1 MKALYITSVEPY
13 SGKTALCLG
22 IGKTLQ
28 LAGYD
33 IGYLKP
39 VSTQPWRSPK
49 GTMEDEDAV
58 FVRRILGFPE
68 NESVQTPVIITDTV
82 LLKRLS
88 GQLQEDLVQKITQ
101 AAATA
106 AEGKDVL
113 LLEGG
118 GSLREGYAMG
128 LSNLRIA
135 ELFGSPALV
144 MVSHRRGK
152 MQIIDDA
159 LAAQFRLG
167 DLLLGVILNQIPEE
181 ERDFVEDYARPYLGN
196 QGINV
201 LGAIPR
207 VPRLSA
213 LSVGELQE
221 LLQAEVLTDYYEPD
235 ALVET
240 FTVGAMTLDAALS
253 RFRRQQNKAVITG
266 GDRSDIQLAA
276 LETSTVALIL
286 TGQLHPSPTVLH
298 QAESVKVPV
307 LLVKTNTMETVDT
320 IESSYGRTRLG
331 QPEKLETFMKL
342 MEACVDTQ
350 VILDSLK
357 LAE

>member
-13 SGKTALCLG
+13 SGKTAMCLG
-22 IGKTLQ
+22 IGRVLQ
-28 LAGYD
+28 LAGYKV
-33 IGYLKP
+33 GYLKP
-39 VSTQPWRSPK
+39 VSTQPWRSPE
-49 GTMEDEDAV
+49 GRIEDEDTV
-58 FVRRILGFPE
+58 FVRRILDLSKS
-68 NESVQTPVIITDTV
+68 ESIETPVIITDTV

-88 GQLQEDLVQKITQ
+88 GQLEEDLVQKIQ
-101 AAATA
+101 RSAEAA

-128 LSNLRIA
+128 LSNLRLA

-144 MVSHRRGK
+144 LVSHRRGK

-159 LAAQFRLG
+159 LAAKFRLG
-167 DLLLGVILNQIPEE
+167 DLLLGVILNQIPDEE
-181 ERDFVEDYARPYLGN
+181 QDYVEDYARAFLEKE
-196 QGINV
+196 GIKV
-201 LGAIPR
+201 LGAIPK

-213 LSVGELQE
+213 LSVGELRD
-221 LLQAEVLTDYYEPD
+221 LLEAEVLTDHYEPD

-286 TGQLHPSPTVLH
+286 TGQLHPSPVVLH
-298 QAESVKVPV
+298 QAETEKVPV
-307 LLVKTNTMETVDT
+307 LLVKTNTMETVDK

-331 QPEKLETFMKL
+331 QPEKLEAFMHL
-342 MEACVDTQ
+342 MEEFVDNEG
-350 VILDSLK
+350 IKAALNLG
-357 LAE
+357 